1 MTIIFFCYYTAT
13 FTVFM
18 LHFSMLGVGFNH
30 IDEQPIYAK
39 KKTVTVCKNCEG
51 LILSILI

>member
-39 KKTVTVCKNCEG
+39 KKQLQYVRIVKD
-51 LILSILI
+51 